1 MIDIGLGNKVVIID
15 PLDAA
20 VQELDILFNTTPT
33 ELIGS
38 PNYGM
43 NFFQFLWQTT
53 PSTSTLEK
61 YINDKILAN
70 TFYVQALRYD
80 LEVEYVSDVAEALYI
95 VHITLYSDT
104 SDKSLDRSYIIK

>member
-33 ELIGS
+33 ELIGN

-61 YINDKILAN
+61 YINDKIS
-70 TFYVQALRYD
+70 
-80 LEVEYVSDVAEALYI
+80 LEEFLEWYRNPAHYRPELPS
-95 VHITLYSDT
+95 TN
-104 SDKSLDRSYIIK
+104 RSHKYE